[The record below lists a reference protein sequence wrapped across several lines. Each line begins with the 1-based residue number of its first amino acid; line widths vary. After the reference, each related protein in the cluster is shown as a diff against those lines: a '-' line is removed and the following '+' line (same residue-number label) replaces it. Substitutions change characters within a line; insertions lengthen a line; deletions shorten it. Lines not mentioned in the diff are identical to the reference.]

1 MALSAAQYNREELLY
16 LARLAE
22 QCDRFDEM
30 VEYVTHFSKQGEE
43 ELSID
48 ERNILSVAFKN
59 VVGTR
64 RAAWR
69 VISLIER
76 KESKKG
82 SSQNVEKA
90 KNYKQMIEQELT
102 QKCKN
107 ILDLLNESLLP
118 KVKSQEGEVFFNKM
132 KGDYYR
138 YIAEY
143 AKDDQKEKAAQEALD
158 SYEIAEQKSRDCLSA
173 THPIRLGLN
182 LNYSVFYYEIKQNAN
197 KACKMARDAF
207 DEAIA
212 DLDNVDDDFYKDAT
226 LIMQLLR
233 DNLTLW
239 TEEVEA
245 DAADVNQ

>member
-1 MALSAAQYNREELLY
+1 M
-16 LARLAE
+16 
-22 QCDRFDEM
+22 FD
-30 VEYVTHFSKQGEE
+30 YVTQFSKEGKD
-43 ELSID
+43 ELTIE

-76 KESKKG
+76 KENKKG
-82 SSQNVEKA
+82 SVTNAQKA
-90 KNYKQMIEQELT
+90 LNYKQIIEKELT
-102 QKCKN
+102 SKCRS
-107 ILDLLNESLLP
+107 ILDLINVHLMKNAKSEEG
-118 KVKSQEGEVFFNKM
+118 KVFLYKM
-132 KGDYYR
+132 LGDYFR

-143 AKDDQKEKAAQEALD
+143 SLQGEKDSAAKKAQD
-158 SYEIAEQKSRDCLSA
+158 HYEQARQLANSCLQS
-173 THPIRLGLN
+173 THPMRLGLA
-182 LNYSVFYYEIKQNAN
+182 LNFSVFYYEIRQNPN
-197 KACKMARDAF
+197 EACKMARDAF

-212 DLDNVDDDFYKDAT
+212 DLDDIDDDFYKDAT

-245 DAADVNQ
+245 EQPDRDGQ

>member
-1 MALSAAQYNREELLY
+1 MASKHSREELLY

-22 QCDRFDEM
+22 QCERYDEM
-30 VEYVTHFSKQGEE
+30 VEYASDFAKAGGEE
-43 ELSID
+43 LNLE

-69 VISLIER
+69 VLSSIEK
-76 KESKKG
+76 KENNKG
-82 SSQNVEKA
+82 NAQNVDKV
-90 KNYKQMIEQELT
+90 KYYKRQIEEELT
-102 QKCKN
+102 RICQD
-107 ILDLLNESLLP
+107 ILKLLEDHLIP
-118 KVKSQEGEVFFNKM
+118 KTHSEEAQVFFNKM

-143 AKDDQKEKAAQEALD
+143 AVADKRNAAAQKALAAYGD
-158 SYEIAEQKSRDCLSA
+158 AHDIAQKSLAS
-173 THPIRLGLN
+173 THPVKLGLA
-182 LNYSVFYYEIKQNAN
+182 LNYSVFYYEIMQNPE

-212 DLDNVDDDFYKDAT
+212 DLDNVQDEYYKDAT

-239 TEEVEA
+239 TSELPDESGA
-245 DAADVNQ
+245 Q